1 MSRAKLRA
9 TILRVIRNGKGAP
22 DMSPCSNPEGAKI
35 YPFPVI
41 IPQQD
46 GRYPQTPL
54 EVAAR
59 LAALE
64 AEIKG
69 LKDMLVEVRQS
80 RDEWR
85 EQVVRFAAALP
96 PRRAASW
103 WKRMAG

>member
-22 DMSPCSNPEGAKI
+22 DIPSSNPEGAKI

-69 LKDMLVEVRQS
+69 LRDMLVEVRQS